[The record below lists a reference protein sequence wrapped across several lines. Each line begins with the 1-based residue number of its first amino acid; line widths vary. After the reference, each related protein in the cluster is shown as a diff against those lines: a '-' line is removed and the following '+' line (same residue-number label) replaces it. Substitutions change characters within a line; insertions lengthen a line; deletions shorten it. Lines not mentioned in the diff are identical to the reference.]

1 MLDFRPPMDS
11 TLLIGLVKMF
21 MPLYM
26 KLGLGDTS
34 ISVSPDAVQRFN
46 KLKGKRALI
55 CPNHSNRHDP
65 QVMFAFSKEVG
76 EDFNFIA
83 AREVFDWN
91 HGLNGWMLQKCGAY
105 SVVRGAVDR
114 ESFKTTKDILAKG
127 RKKLVL
133 FPEGEITKQND
144 SLLPLESGAAQL
156 SFMALNDI
164 KKASF
169 SETLYIVPMALKYT
183 YPDDVTSNL
192 REMVFEME
200 RKLGI
205 PENTDKLNVRVRNI
219 AEKLLGI
226 LEREYR
232 ESSSKNASMN
242 ERVTKLRRVILQRV
256 GSRLEVELQKGM
268 RELEHVRVLRNKI
281 DDFLYSHG
289 ENGGSEY
296 ENRIHGDIANTYRA
310 CYKDLDRVVNFIS
323 IYDGYLSEH
332 MTQERCADVIDRLE
346 IEIMGRAPTLRGAR
360 KVLIEVGEPIDLHD
374 YYESYKN
381 SKKETIEK
389 VTDNIF
395 GQISSMLQALDS
407 NRKAIIL
414 N

>member
-1 MLDFRPPMDS
+1 MLDFRPPLDS
-11 TLLIGLVKMF
+11 TLLIGLVKIF

-26 KLGLGDTS
+26 KLSLGDTS
-34 ISVSPDAVQRFN
+34 ISVSPEAVKRFN

-65 QVMFAFSKEVG
+65 QVMFAFSKEVE

-91 HGLNGWMLQKCGAY
+91 HGWNGWMLQKCGAY

-114 ESFKTTKDILAKG
+114 ESFKMTKDILAKG

-144 SLLPLESGAAQL
+144 TLLPLESGAAQL
-156 SFMALNDI
+156 SFMAMNDI
-164 KKASF
+164 KKSSP
-169 SETLYIVPMALKYT
+169 SETLHIVPMALKYT
-183 YPDDVTSNL
+183 YPDDVTSSL

-200 RKLGI
+200 RKLDI
-205 PENTDKLNVRVRNI
+205 PENAENLNVRVRNV
-219 AEKLLGI
+219 ADKLLGI

-232 ESSSKNASMN
+232 ETPAKNATMN
-242 ERVTKLRRVILQRV
+242 DRVTKLRRTILQRV
-256 GSRLEVELQKGM
+256 GGRIEVELQKGM

-281 DDFLYSHG
+281 DDFLYSHEG
-289 ENGGSEY
+289 NGSEY
-296 ENRIHGDIANTYRA
+296 EHRIHEDLATTYRA
-310 CYKDLDRVVNFIS
+310 CYKDLDRVVNFIN

-332 MTQERCADVIDRLE
+332 LTQERCADVVDRLE
-346 IEIMGRAPTLRGAR
+346 IEIMGRPPTLRGAR
-360 KVLIEVGEPIDLHD
+360 KVLIDVGEPIDLDD
-374 YYESYKN
+374 YYEAYKTN
-381 SKKETIEK
+381 KKDTIEK

-395 GQISSMLQALDS
+395 GQISTMLLSLDK
-407 NRKAIIL
+407 NRSPIVLK
-414 N
+414 

>member
-11 TLLIGLVKMF
+11 PLLIGLVKIF

-26 KLGLGDTS
+26 KLSLGDTS
-34 ISVSPDAVQRFN
+34 LSVSPEAVKRFN

-65 QVMFAFSKEVG
+65 QVMFAFSKEVE

-91 HGLNGWMLQKCGAY
+91 HGLNGWWLQKCGAY

-114 ESFKTTKDILAKG
+114 ESFKTTKEILAKG

-144 SLLPLESGAAQL
+144 TLLPLESGAAQL
-156 SFMALNDI
+156 SFMAMNDI
-164 KKASF
+164 KKASH
-169 SETLYIVPMALKYT
+169 SETLHIVPMALKYT
-183 YPDDVTSNL
+183 YPDDITSNL
-192 REMVFEME
+192 REMIFDME
-200 RKLGI
+200 HKLQI
-205 PENTDKLNVRVRNI
+205 PENSEKLNVRVRNV
-219 AEKLLGI
+219 ADKLLAI

-232 ESSSKNASMN
+232 ETPSPKATMN
-242 ERVTKLRRVILQRV
+242 ERVTKLRRTILQRV
-256 GSRLEVELQKGM
+256 GTRLEIELQKNL
-268 RELEHVRVLRNKI
+268 RELENVRILRNKI
-281 DDFLYSHG
+281 DDFLYSS
-289 ENGGSEY
+289 ESNGSEY
-296 ENRIHGDIANTYRA
+296 EARIHEDLATTYRA
-310 CYKDLDRVVNFIS
+310 CYKDLDRVVNFIA

-346 IEIMGRAPTLRGAR
+346 IEIMGRPPTLRGAR
-360 KVLIEVGEPIDLHD
+360 KVLIEVGEPIDLND
-374 YYESYKN
+374 YYETYKTN
-381 SKKETIEK
+381 KKETIEK

-395 GQISSMLQALDS
+395 GQMGGMLHSLDKS
-407 NRKAIIL
+407 RRPIIL